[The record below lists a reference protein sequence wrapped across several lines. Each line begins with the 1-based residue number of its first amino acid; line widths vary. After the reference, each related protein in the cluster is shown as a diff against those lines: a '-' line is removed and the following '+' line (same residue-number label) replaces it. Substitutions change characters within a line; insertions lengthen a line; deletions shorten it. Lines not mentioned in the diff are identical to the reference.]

1 VKSER
6 YKDVSN
12 KRVLQETFHVSRFTL
27 VFKGFCVGSA
37 DVVPGV
43 SGGTMAFILGIYP
56 QLINAIKSFDSEWL
70 RMILSLNIKGII
82 SRPHFGFLIPL
93 GTGVVAALL
102 FFTRIISLPNLIRT
116 QPEIIYGLFFGLV
129 LGSIVLLF
137 RHLGMN
143 LLLKRVLFL
152 MSGILFGVFVVTL
165 VPASTPDASWFIFL
179 CGAIAIS
186 AMILPGISGSF
197 ILLMMKKYAYIFNA
211 IGHFDFSIILPFM
224 FGIVTGIVIF
234 SRVLSY
240 LLKTYYQQTVLFI
253 TGILIASLYVIWP
266 FQTRVYEMVRHKERL
281 ISSVPYVPDGFN
293 NQILYSLIM
302 MFIGL
307 AAVIILDHLSEKDS
321 TFL

>member
-1 VKSER
+1 M
-6 YKDVSN
+6 
-12 KRVLQETFHVSRFTL
+12 FISRL
-27 VFKGFCVGSA
+27 KLIAKGFCVGSA

-70 RMILSLNIKGII
+70 KMVLSLNVKGIFN
-82 SRPHFGFLIPL
+82 RPHFGFLIPL
-93 GTGVVAALL
+93 GIGAVVALL
-102 FFTRIISLPNLIRT
+102 FFTRIISLPTLIRT

-137 RHLGMN
+137 RHLGVV
-143 LLLKRVLFL
+143 LLLRKSLFL
-152 MSGILFGVFVVTL
+152 LFGILFGGFVVTL
-165 VPASTPDASWFIFL
+165 VPATTPDGSWFIFL

-197 ILLMMKKYAYIFNA
+197 ILLMMKKYATIFNA
-211 IGHFDFSIILPFM
+211 IGHFDFSIILPFIL
-224 FGIVTGIVIF
+224 GIVTGVVLF

-240 LLKTYYQQTVLFI
+240 LLKCFYQQTILFI

-266 FQTRVYEMVRHKERL
+266 FQSRLYEVVRDKERL
-281 ISSVPYVPDGFN
+281 VSSVPYVPEVFN

-302 MFIGL
+302 MFVGL
-307 AAVIILDHLSEKDS
+307 LAVIVLESISEKDS
-321 TFL
+321 RLL